1 MNNIDSMKKFI
12 KKTILIYLT
21 LFFPISA
28 FAINGKISG
37 IVKDADTNEP
47 LPAVNIVLPGTVRG
61 ASTDMQGQFIIKDLP
76 PGTYSVRVSRI
87 GYRTITK
94 QNIKVQLNKENR
106 LSISMKETALEFDP
120 IVVLAGKSQQQLD
133 QANVSMSVITSTE
146 IERRNPVDVIQ
157 ALETAP
163 GIHFVGT
170 QINIRGS
177 SGFSFGVGNKVL
189 LLLDGV
195 PVYAS
200 DTGEFNWDMISP
212 SDIKQ
217 VEILKGAGS
226 TLWGASALGG
236 VVNII
241 TKDPTPEGKFHVAY
255 TIGKYDHPYH
265 SEWEWTDPDRLH
277 YTREDISY
285 SKQAGN
291 IGFRISTGRLIS
303 TGYSQ
308 LGDAVKFNIA
318 GKFDYKFG
326 ANYKWTFYTAYNEN
340 ERGFFIQWKGPNSP
354 YEVEPINLENRAKVK
369 QLNTYTK
376 FSFPLSAK
384 FAVNLRFSFV
394 RSLMGNQFGH
404 GSSFNPAIGQGME
417 VQSDW
422 IPVDGHIITSGIQY
436 QYDSGNAKYFGS
448 HKGYLIGPYV
458 QDEWKIQKNL
468 RLTTGFRYD
477 RYQLI
482 GGEKEDL
489 FSPRMGINWQAWPTT
504 SFRASAGSGFRAATI
519 VERFLELSIMNFK
532 IVPNDTLK
540 AESSWAFDAGMRHY
554 FNENWN
560 IDISLFQNDYWELIE
575 AHLDLFR
582 GQIKFRNVPRAR
594 IKGLEVTTNAGFPMQ
609 IKNKHMTP
617 GFQISLTA
625 MDHKDLKYNEPL
637 TYRPDVLFSL
647 KSFLQFSAFRYE
659 IDYRYASRI
668 EQVKLYP
675 VNERVPMKFVDTR
688 LSWNYKNLTVQFSI
702 NNLFNYNYAPMES
715 NLEPMRR
722 FILGLKGDF

>member
-1 MNNIDSMKKFI
+1 M
-12 KKTILIYLT
+12 
-21 LFFPISA
+21 
-28 FAINGKISG
+28 
-37 IVKDADTNEP
+37 
-47 LPAVNIVLPGTVRG
+47 
-61 ASTDMQGQFIIKDLP
+61 
-76 PGTYSVRVSRI
+76 
-87 GYRTITK
+87 
-94 QNIKVQLNKENR
+94 
-106 LSISMKETALEFDP
+106 
-120 IVVLAGKSQQQLD
+120 
-133 QANVSMSVITSTE
+133 
-146 IERRNPVDVIQ
+146 
-157 ALETAP
+157 
-163 GIHFVGT
+163 
-170 QINIRGS
+170 
-177 SGFSFGVGNKVL
+177 
-189 LLLDGV
+189 
-195 PVYAS
+195 
-200 DTGEFNWDMISP
+200 
-212 SDIKQ
+212 
-217 VEILKGAGS
+217 
-226 TLWGASALGG
+226 
-236 VVNII
+236 
-241 TKDPTPEGKFHVAY
+241 
-255 TIGKYDHPYH
+255 
-265 SEWEWTDPDRLH
+265 
-277 YTREDISY
+277 
-285 SKQAGN
+285 
-291 IGFRISTGRLIS
+291 
-303 TGYSQ
+303 
-308 LGDAVKFNIA
+308 
-318 GKFDYKFG
+318 
-326 ANYKWTFYTAYNEN
+326 
-340 ERGFFIQWKGPNSP
+340 
-354 YEVEPINLENRAKVK
+354 
-369 QLNTYTK
+369 NTYTK

-647 KSFLQFSAFRYE
+647 KSFYNSAL
-659 IDYRYASRI
+659 S
-668 EQVKLYP
+668 V
-675 VNERVPMKFVDTR
+675 MK
-688 LSWNYKNLTVQFSI
+688 
-702 NNLFNYNYAPMES
+702 
-715 NLEPMRR
+715 
-722 FILGLKGDF
+722 